1 MGAKIKVEGRMAVVE
16 GPVNL
21 SGAPIRALDLRA
33 GAAMVIAGLMARG
46 ETAISNLEYI
56 DRGYEKL
63 DEKLRDLGANIKR
76 VG

>member
-1 MGAKIKVEGRMAVVE
+1 
-16 GPVNL
+16 
-21 SGAPIRALDLRA
+21 
-33 GAAMVIAGLMARG
+33 MVIAGLMARG